1 MNISSAGPNQIAL
14 ALYCWAIAKA
24 LVDEKVCRDNSQVIA
39 SAKGF
44 ETPANPVSLTPIYKI
59 ISREPGKTS
68 ETFLIASS

>member
-24 LVDEKVCRDNSQVIA
+24 LVDEKICRRNSQVIA

-44 ETPANPVSLTPIYKI
+44 EIPTNAVSLTPIYTI
-59 ISREPGKTS
+59 ISREPE
-68 ETFLIASS
+68 ETTT